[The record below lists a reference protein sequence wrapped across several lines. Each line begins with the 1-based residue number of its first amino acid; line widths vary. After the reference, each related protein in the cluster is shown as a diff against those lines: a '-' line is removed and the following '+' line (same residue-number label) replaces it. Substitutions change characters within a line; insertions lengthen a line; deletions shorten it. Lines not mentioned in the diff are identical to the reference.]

1 MSVSSGRFG
10 RQLVSLLILM
20 AILAFFFLGADKWT
34 IDSIK
39 LFLFEHGTLNS
50 ILRKIDPIC
59 NFLFHGATQI
69 SAAFILFIT
78 GKYLYRPLYLPGKTF
93 LITLCTSGLTVQIIK
108 HLVGRA
114 RPRIID
120 SFIAIGPSLH
130 VDYDSFPSGHTA
142 LAFSIACIL
151 SSYFKRY
158 SVIFYSFAALAGFD
172 RVKAGSHF
180 PSDVIAGAFIGI
192 AVTKLLSFRLGQESD
207 PGTCAP
213 PPHQGQCG
221 D

>member
-1 MSVSSGRFG
+1 MSVSSGRLV
-10 RQLVSLLILM
+10 RQLASLAIFI
-20 AILAFFFLGADKWT
+20 AILVVFSLGADKWT

-39 LFLFEHGTLNS
+39 LFLLEHGTLNI

-59 NFLFHGATQI
+59 NFLYHGATQI
-69 SAAFILFIT
+69 TAAFILFIT
-78 GKYLYRPLYLPGKTF
+78 GKYLYRPLYRVGRMF
-93 LITLCTSGLTVQIIK
+93 FYTLCASGLTVQIIK

-114 RPRIID
+114 RPRITD

-158 SVIFYSFAALAGFD
+158 SVIFYSFAVLAGFD

-180 PSDVIAGAFIGI
+180 PSDVIAGAFVGM
-192 AVTKLLSFRLGQESD
+192 AVTKLLSPWLRPESG
-207 PGTCAP
+207 PGTHTP
-213 PPHQGQCG
+213 PPHQGQRG
-221 D
+221 G